1 MKIVLVGTIAL
12 IEVLIAGQ
20 AAAAEGKDVYT
31 KACSVCHIAGVA
43 GAPKLTE
50 KAKWAPL
57 FKNGPDA
64 LTAAVIKGKGAMPP
78 RAGNASLSDADIKAA
93 VEYMIG
99 QVK

>member
-1 MKIVLVGTIAL
+1 MKVALAGTIAL
-12 IEVLIAGQ
+12 MEVLIAGQ

-50 KAKWAPL
+50 KAKWALL
-57 FKNGPDA
+57 FKNGPAA

-93 VEYMIG
+93 VGYIES
-99 QVK
+99 QSK

>member
-1 MKIVLVGTIAL
+1 MKVAL
-12 IEVLIAGQ
+12 AGMITLMEVLIAGQ

-31 KACSVCHIAGVA
+31 KACSACHIAGVA

-50 KAKWAPL
+50 KAKWALL

-64 LTAAVIKGKGAMPP
+64 LTASVIKGKGAMPP
-78 RAGNASLSDADIKAA
+78 RAGNATLSDIDIKAA

>member
-1 MKIVLVGTIAL
+1 MKVTLVAMIAL
-12 IEVLIAGQ
+12 VEVLIAGQ

-31 KACSVCHIAGVA
+31 KACSACHVAGVA

-57 FKNGPDA
+57 TKQGNDA
-64 LTAAVIKGKGAMPP
+64 LVASVIKGKGAMPP
-78 RAGNASLSDADIKAA
+78 RAGTSLSDADIKAA